1 MLKYTGDYLY
11 SFWILKIIITLF
23 LLLFLW
29 LLIYIAFLI
38 YKDIELKWL
47 IMLKP

>member
-1 MLKYTGDYLY
+1 MLKYTSDYLY
-11 SFWILKIIITLF
+11 SFWILKIIITLL

-38 YKDIELKWL
+38 YKAIELKLL